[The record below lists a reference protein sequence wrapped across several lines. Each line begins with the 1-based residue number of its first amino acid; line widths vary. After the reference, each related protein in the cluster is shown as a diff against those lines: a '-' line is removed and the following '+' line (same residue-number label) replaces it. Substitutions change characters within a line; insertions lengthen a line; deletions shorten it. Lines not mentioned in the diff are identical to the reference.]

1 MSLKRKIKRKNISK
15 RNKKTKKLAEKE
27 LAVKVALFGKLPDEC
42 LTCQQSFDKMN
53 KEQVMAWNVVVKQ
66 EIVRLYCPNCW
77 NKAITIIED
86 FKERLKEKNER

>member
-1 MSLKRKIKRKNISK
+1 VSLKRKIKRKNISK